1 MTSELRVDRI
11 VPTTGVPTGGGG
23 GITQV
28 KQVTKTDGFA
38 TTSTSYVDIT
48 GLSLSITPKE
58 ITNKIL
64 VRVCITIGSGQTGAD
79 NKIRVLRGSTNIL
92 TSDYLVR
99 NDESTSGGK
108 EHTIE
113 VLDSP
118 ATTSAVTYK
127 IQGLAESN
135 EIFVNRNGSNDVTGQ
150 STITLMEVS
159 A

>member
-1 MTSELRVDRI
+1 MSELRTNKILPRD
-11 VPTTGVPTGGGG
+11 GLSSGASG
-23 GITQV
+23 GIIQV

-38 TTSTSYVDIT
+38 TSSTSYVDIT
-48 GLSLSITPKE
+48 GLSLSITPSLSS
-58 ITNKIL
+58 NKIL

-127 IQGLAESN
+127 IQGLAETN

-159 A
+159 G

>member
-1 MTSELRVDRI
+1 MSQIKVDSI
-11 VPTTGVPTGGGG
+11 IPSGGLPSGSSG
-23 GITQV
+23 GIIQV
-28 KQVTKTDGFA
+28 RQLTKTDGFA

-48 GLSLSITPKE
+48 GMSLSITPRSSS
-58 ITNKIL
+58 NKIL
-64 VRVCITIGSGQTGAD
+64 VRVCMTIGSGQTGAD

-118 ATTSAVTYK
+118 SSSSAVTYK
-127 IQGLAESN
+127 IQGLAEAN
-135 EIFVNRNGSNDVTGQ
+135 EIFVNRNGSSTVTGQ

-159 A
+159 G

>member
-1 MTSELRVDRI
+1 MSQIKVDSI
-11 VPTTGVPTGGGG
+11 VPSGGLPSGSSG
-23 GITQV
+23 GIIQV
-28 KQVTKTDGFA
+28 KQLTKTDGFA

-48 GLSLSITPKE
+48 GMSLSITPRSSS
-58 ITNKIL
+58 NKIL
-64 VRVCITIGSGQTGAD
+64 VRVCMTIGSGQTGAD

-118 ATTSAVTYK
+118 SSSSEVTYK
-127 IQGLAESN
+127 IQGLAETN
-135 EIFVNRNGSNDVTGQ
+135 EIFVNRNGSSDVTGQ

-159 A
+159 G

>member
-1 MTSELRVDRI
+1 MSELRTNKILPRDGL
-11 VPTTGVPTGGGG
+11 PSGADGG
-23 GITQV
+23 GIIQV

-48 GLSLSITPKE
+48 GLSLNITPSLSS
-58 ITNKIL
+58 NKIL

-118 ATTSAVTYK
+118 STTSAVTYK
-127 IQGLAESN
+127 IQGLAETN

-150 STITLMEVS
+150 STITLMEVT

>member
-1 MTSELRVDRI
+1 MSQIKVDSI
-11 VPTTGVPTGGGG
+11 VPSGGLPTGSSG
-23 GITQV
+23 GIIQV
-28 KQVTKTDGFA
+28 RQVTKTDGFA

-48 GLSLSITPKE
+48 GMSLSITPRSSS
-58 ITNKIL
+58 NKIL
-64 VRVCITIGSGQTGAD
+64 VRVCMTIGSGQTGAD

-118 ATTSAVTYK
+118 SSSSEVTYK
-127 IQGLAESN
+127 IQGLAEAN
-135 EIFVNRNGSNDVTGQ
+135 EIFVNRNGSSTVTGQ

-159 A
+159 G

>member
-1 MTSELRVDRI
+1 MSQIKVDSI
-11 VPTTGVPTGGGG
+11 VPSGGLPSGSSG
-23 GITQV
+23 GIIQV
-28 KQVTKTDGFA
+28 RQVTKTDGFA

-48 GLSLSITPKE
+48 GMSLSITPRSSS
-58 ITNKIL
+58 NKIL
-64 VRVCITIGSGQTGAD
+64 VRVCMTIGSGQTGAD

-118 ATTSAVTYK
+118 SSSDAVTYK
-127 IQGLAESN
+127 IQGLAETN
-135 EIFVNRNGSNDVTGQ
+135 EIFVNRNGSSDVTGQ

-159 A
+159 G

>member
-1 MTSELRVDRI
+1 MSELRTNRI
-11 VPTTGVPTGGGG
+11 VPRDGLPSGADGG
-23 GITQV
+23 GIIQV

-48 GLSLSITPKE
+48 GLSLSITPSLSS
-58 ITNKIL
+58 NKIL

-118 ATTSAVTYK
+118 STTSAVTYK
-127 IQGLAESN
+127 IQGLAETN